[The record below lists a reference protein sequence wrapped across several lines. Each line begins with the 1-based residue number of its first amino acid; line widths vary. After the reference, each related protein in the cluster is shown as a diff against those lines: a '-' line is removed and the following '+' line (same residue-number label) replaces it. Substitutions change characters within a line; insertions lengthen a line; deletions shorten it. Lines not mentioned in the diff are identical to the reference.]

1 MTLAS
6 LNDLSSDEAEQELLK
21 CCGSRKWAQA
31 MVARRP
37 FTALPDVLT
46 IADEIGRELAN
57 EDWLEA
63 FAAHPRI
70 GERTLSAWSQTE
82 QESALS
88 APAEIQQKL
97 AQRNQEY
104 EDKFG
109 FIFIV
114 FATGKS
120 SEEILGLLDTRIEN
134 DQETEILNAAAE
146 QQQITRNRLLK
157 LLDL

>member
-1 MTLAS
+1 MTLAD
-6 LNDLSSDEAEQELLK
+6 LNALSRDDAERELLK
-21 CCGSRKWAQA
+21 CCGSTKWART

-46 IADEIGRELAN
+46 AADEVAAELGD

-70 GERTLSAWSQTE
+70 GERTLSAWSQAE
-82 QESALS
+82 QESALNAS
-88 APAEIQQKL
+88 ADIQQKL
-97 AQRNQEY
+97 ADRNREY

-120 SEEILGLLDTRIEN
+120 PEEILGLLDTRIEN
-134 DQETEILNAAAE
+134 DQESEILNAAAE